1 MVKLENVMK
10 DLAKCL
16 DTIKSQL
23 DEIDKKLCKIAK
35 YIVIS
40 STRKTEVST
49 LDKEDYD

>member
-1 MVKLENVMK
+1 MENAINE
-10 DLAKCL
+10 LAKCL
-16 DTIKSQL
+16 DVIKCQL